1 MPEPTQVAPEPNG
14 ATRPVDGGSDNAA
27 GRLAAVLREELLS
40 GRYPPGERLKEEE
53 LAARFRTGRY
63 TVREAVRMLV
73 GSGLLDHRPNRG
85 ASVPLLTPARVREV
99 SAYRE
104 VLEVGALR
112 LALQRGADLGAVVT
126 ATQALEALPDDAP
139 WVEVVETH
147 QAIHTSLMVA
157 ARNDRLL
164 AAYLRCEEELRY
176 IVSTVRPD
184 FTASRLAAL
193 HTRLLAG
200 IRRGGDAAVAALED
214 DLHTG
219 RQAVLDAL
227 RHPDDVAQATESRP
241 VDPTASIGEPT

>member
-1 MPEPTQVAPEPNG
+1 MPEASEVATGSNG
-14 ATRPVDGGSDNAA
+14 ALRLVDGGSDNAA
-27 GRLAAVLREELLS
+27 GRLAALLREELLS

-53 LAARFRTGRY
+53 LAVRFRAGRY
-63 TVREAVRMLV
+63 TVRAAVRMLV

-85 ASVPLLTPARVREV
+85 ASVPLLVPDRVHEV

-112 LALQRGADLGAVVT
+112 VALQRGADLGAVVA
-126 ATQALEALPDDAP
+126 ATKALDELPDDAP
-139 WVEVVETH
+139 WIDVVETH
-147 QAIHTSLMVA
+147 QAIHTSLIVA
-157 ARNDRLL
+157 AGNDRLL
-164 AAYLRCEEELRY
+164 SAYLRCEEELRY

-184 FTASRLAAL
+184 FTAGRLATL

-200 IRRGGDAAVAALED
+200 IRRGGDAAVAALEE

-227 RHPDDVAQATESRP
+227 PHPDHAAPSSQTRP
-241 VDPTASIGEPT
+241 ADAVASIGEQT